1 MQKSIKSLFIIFT
14 VSLLINVSNVKA
26 QMFWNQAASIAD
38 TNISYVSYPNSSS
51 LNITGS
57 FTLEAWIKP
66 SNLSSTLLGIICK
79 SKSLYSYSL
88 TMDPLGRIKIGT
100 NGITRLISRTS
111 NGLSLNNWS
120 HVAGSYNAST
130 NIFKIYING
139 VLDTSI
145 TIAGVQPVSNTDSLF
160 IGNAGVATFAYSAQ
174 IDEIRAWNIERS
186 NAEISQ
192 YRFTSLGATGGIY
205 TGLVLST
212 TFQDANSTGTD
223 FGTSD
228 MSGNNNAGFSRNVT
242 PVDLSDNPSGIVGQ
256 NDCLQFDGIEDYVA
270 GKDTVAVS
278 PTGSITLECWVQPLI
293 LTSCRFISKGSSAS
307 PNYALTMTSVVSAVI
322 NGTTI
327 TGAGTPS
334 LKQWTHIAF
343 TYSGSSGKFTF
354 YRNGIL
360 VDSGTAALGNIT
372 NGTDSIYIGGGPG
385 SITDFNGYMDE
396 VRISN
401 YVKTQNEIVNF
412 MHESIDE
419 GNDPATGGNTNVVY
433 NLDGLAL
440 DNANAGGPRLF
451 FKNDAKFSSSSSV
464 ANQPVSPLNRADA
477 LHFSE
482 GFYMKSVN
490 KRIPAS
496 GTTGITTDSLSVNLN
511 LSITDINFYIA
522 LNHMNSAN
530 LEITLFA
537 PNGDSV
543 KVFDNNTS
551 SGNSDNIVTVF
562 DDNADSSLISG
573 RYATFSNNIKPAN
586 NMLAVFRSD
595 NCQGKW
601 SIRINDQAGTDTGRV
616 YAWGVQINNQPLR
629 EKNLNL
635 TGLIQGFFNSSTG
648 FMVPDTIKVTLRN
661 SVFPYTKIDSAKTI
675 LNNTGD
681 ASLSFKSP
689 SLQNNVD
696 YFIQVNHRNSIET
709 WSATT
714 QKFNFF
720 EINYNFRSLL
730 SNAFGNN
737 MIFLAGS
744 PSRFGFF
751 NGDVD
756 QDGTID
762 AADVS
767 ETDNDASNSLSGYV
781 RTDVTGDN
789 FVDASDVSLV
799 NNNAFDG
806 VSSVT
811 P

>member
-1 MQKSIKSLFIIFT
+1 
-14 VSLLINVSNVKA
+14 
-26 QMFWNQAASIAD
+26 MFWNQAASFLD

-57 FTLEAWIKP
+57 FTLEAWVIP
-66 SNLSSTLLGIICK
+66 TSLSSNIVGIVKKGVSNIVLNTG
-79 SKSLYSYSL
+79 SS
-88 TMDPLGRIKIGT
+88 GRVRIAT
-100 NGITRLISRTS
+100 NGIIRLQSRVSSIITA
-111 NGLSLNNWS
+111 NNWT
-120 HVAGSYNAST
+120 HVAVSYNAST
-130 NIFKIYING
+130 NVFKLYMNG
-139 VLDTSI
+139 VLDTTS
-145 TIAGVQPVSNTDSLF
+145 TIAGAQPTTTNDSLF
-160 IGNAGVATFAYSAQ
+160 IGNIGFTVPNSGVQ
-174 IDEIRAWNIERS
+174 LDEVRIWNIERS
-186 NAEISQ
+186 NADISQ

-223 FGTSD
+223 FSTLD
-228 MSGNNNAGFSRNVT
+228 MSGNNNTGFSRNVT
-242 PVDLSDNPSGIVGQ
+242 PVDLSDNPSRTVGQ
-256 NDCLQFDGIEDYVA
+256 NDCLQLDGIEDYVA

-278 PTGSITLECWVQPLI
+278 PTGSIILECWVQPLI
-293 LTSCRFISKGSSAS
+293 LNACRFISKGSSAS

-343 TYSGSSGKFTF
+343 TYSGSSGKFNF

-360 VDSGTAALGNIT
+360 VDSGTAVLGNIT
-372 NGTDSIYIGGGPG
+372 NGTDSVYIGGGPG

-412 MHESIDE
+412 MHESVDE
-419 GNDPATGGNTNVVY
+419 GNDPATGGNINVVY

-477 LHFSE
+477 QHFSE

-490 KRIPAS
+490 KRIPS
-496 GTTGITTDSLSVNLN
+496 TGTAGITTDSLSVNLN
-511 LSITDINFYIA
+511 LTITDVNFFIA
-522 LNHMNSAN
+522 LNHINSAN

-595 NCQGKW
+595 NFQGKW
-601 SIRINDQAGTDTGRV
+601 SIRFNDQAGTDTGRV

-629 EKNLNL
+629 DKNLNL
-635 TGLIQGFFNSSTG
+635 TGLIQGFFNASTG

-661 SVFPYTKIDSAKTI
+661 SVFPYAKLDSAKTV

-689 SLQNNVD
+689 ALQNNVY

-709 WSATT
+709 RSATA
-714 QKFNFF
+714 QKFNLF
-720 EINYNFRSLL
+720 EINYNFRGLL

-744 PSRFGFF
+744 PSRFGFY
-751 NGDVD
+751 NGDVN

-762 AADVS
+762 ASDLSDV
-767 ETDNDASNSLSGYV
+767 DNDALNSVGGYV
-781 RTDVTGDN
+781 RTDVTGDD
-789 FVDASDVSLV
+789 FVDAADVSIV
-799 NNNAFDG
+799 DNNAFIG
-806 VSSVT
+806 VSAIV